1 MASTSTSDQATTK
14 LFDGIEKL
22 KANRTNWDIWKTQI
36 TLILKHCKLLP
47 YAEGLKL
54 KPLPVPAISS
64 GKAPARSDPANSADI
79 EEWEWANLETQI
91 QIFMTLDYE
100 TASLVNGKD
109 IAAKIWATLKSCFE
123 GKGLTAIAMLASKLW
138 QYHIQTENNMS
149 VQIQDMKNIAL
160 KLSSLG
166 YPLSNEYQAMVVL
179 QALPT
184 NWNTIWSII
193 LNKSGPF
200 MLQGTIDALLE
211 HETTLQQQHESV
223 LMVHH
228 DQKSRSPT
236 PPNAAHRAPNK
247 VICSNCKIPG
257 HSINTCQFEGG
268 GAEGQAPKKKRS
280 RPNFQNRSQKEN
292 NANMAQENRSPS
304 P

>member
-47 YAEGLKL
+47 YAEGLKP
-54 KPLPVPAISS
+54 KPLPVPAVSS
-64 GKAPARSDPANSADI
+64 GKAPTGSDPANAVDI
-79 EEWEWANLETQI
+79 EEWEQANLDTQI

-100 TASLVNGKD
+100 TASLVNGKEVVAD
-109 IAAKIWATLKSCFE
+109 IWSTLKSCFE

-184 NWNTIWSII
+184 DWNTIWSII

-200 MLQGTIDALLE
+200 TLQGTIDALLE
-211 HETTLQQQHESV
+211 HETTLWQQHDSV

-228 DQKSRSPT
+228 DHKSHSPA
-236 PPNAAHRAPNK
+236 PPNMVPKASNRQ
-247 VICSNCKIPG
+247 ICSNCKIP
-257 HSINTCQFEGG
+257 
-268 GAEGQAPKKKRS
+268 
-280 RPNFQNRSQKEN
+280 
-292 NANMAQENRSPS
+292 
-304 P
+304 